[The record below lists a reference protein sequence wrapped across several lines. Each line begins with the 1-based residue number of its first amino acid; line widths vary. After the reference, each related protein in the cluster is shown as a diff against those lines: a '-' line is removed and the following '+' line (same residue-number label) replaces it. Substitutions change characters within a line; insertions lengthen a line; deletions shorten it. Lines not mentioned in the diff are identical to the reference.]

1 MTDIDDKNKKFIDDL
16 RAREEEELVET
27 LARDKYGIPSVDL
40 TSVGIENEALKMV
53 EEKRAR
59 QLEVAPFD
67 LTGKVVSIAVRAPA
81 RDDVRLLE
89 EEIEK
94 KGYVIKWFMAS
105 RASLEK
111 AWARYEEISYAA
123 KVRAGSLDVSPETLI
138 KLSEEIK
145 SVEDVLKAVEEVE
158 KKDNTHKVSRM
169 LEIMIGGSIGVGASD
184 IHLEPEEA
192 DVRFRMRIDGILQE
206 ILRIDYP
213 TFKFLNSRLKL
224 LAGMKLTT
232 TQAAQD
238 GRFSIWLGKDE
249 ISLRVSAMPGAYGE
263 SIVMRILNPKSIR
276 VQVEQLGMT
285 EKLHKIALAEI
296 QKPNGMILITG
307 PTGSGKTTTLYAFMQ
322 KIYSPEI
329 KIITIEDPVEYHLP
343 GLTQTQVEPDK
354 GYTFFEGLKS
364 ALRQDPDVIMVGEIR
379 EPSTAKTA
387 VESALTGHLVF
398 STLHTNNAGGVIP
411 RLIDLEVNPKILVSA
426 LRMSIA
432 QRLVRKL
439 CVVCRKKVKAD
450 SETEALLKK
459 IIDDAKNEGK
469 DMTEYEINTIPPYEI
484 YEAVGCD
491 KCNKTGYKGRLG
503 IFEAILTDDAM
514 EELIP
519 KNPSEHEIKKV
530 SQKQGILDM
539 KEDGVL
545 KILNGTTS
553 VDEVKS
559 VVDLLEE

>member
-1 MTDIDDKNKKFIDDL
+1 MSDTDEKNKKFVDDL
-16 RAREEEELVET
+16 HLKEEEELVET
-27 LARDKYGIPSVDL
+27 LARDKYGIPSINL
-40 TSVGIENEALKMV
+40 TGVGIENEALKLID
-53 EEKRAR
+53 EKRAR
-59 QLEVAPFD
+59 ELEVAPFN
-67 LTGKVVSIAVRAPA
+67 LSGKIVSIAVRAPA
-81 RDDVRLLE
+81 RDDIRIFE

-123 KVRAGSLDVSPETLI
+123 KVKSGSLDVSEESLK
-138 KLSEEIK
+138 KLADEIK
-145 SVEDVLKAVEEVE
+145 SIEDVLKAIEEV
-158 KKDNTHKVSRM
+158 KQNDNTHKVSRM
-169 LEIMIGGSIGVGASD
+169 LEIMIGGSIGIGASD

-213 TFKFLNSRLKL
+213 TFKFLNSRIKL

-232 TQAAQD
+232 TQSSQD
-238 GRFSIWLGKDE
+238 GRFSIWLDKDE

-276 VQVEQLGMT
+276 VQVEELGMT
-285 EKLHKIALAEI
+285 EKLYKQTLLEI
-296 QKPNGMILITG
+296 QKPNGLILITG

-343 GLTQTQVEPDK
+343 GLSQTQVEPDK

-379 EPSTAKTA
+379 DPDTAKTA

-398 STLHTNNAGGVIP
+398 STLHTNNAGGVVP

-426 LRMSIA
+426 LKMSIA

-439 CVVCRKKVKAD
+439 CTECRKKVGATPED
-450 SETEALLKK
+450 ETLLKK
-459 IIDDAKNEGK
+459 IVDDAKAEGK
-469 DMTEYEINTIPPYEI
+469 DMTEYGINTQPPYEI
-484 YEAVGCD
+484 YVPVGCD
-491 KCNKTGYKGRLG
+491 KCNKTGYKGRIG

-514 EELIP
+514 EALIP
-519 KNPSEHEIKKV
+519 QNPSEHEIKKV

-553 VDEVKS
+553 LEEVKS
-559 VVDLLEE
+559 VVDLEEE

>member
-1 MTDIDDKNKKFIDDL
+1 MSDIDEKNKKFIEEL
-16 RAREEEELVET
+16 RAKEEEELVET
-27 LARDKYGIPSVDL
+27 LAQEKYGIPSINLSGV
-40 TSVGIENEALKMV
+40 TIENEALRLIDEQKAKM
-53 EEKRAR
+53 
-59 QLEVAPFD
+59 LEIAPFNI
-67 LTGKVVSIAVRAPA
+67 TGKVVSIAVRSPS
-81 RDDVRLLE
+81 REDVAILE
-89 EEIEK
+89 EELER
-94 KGYVIKWFMAS
+94 KGYKIKWFMAS

-111 AWARYEEISYAA
+111 AWSRYEEISYAA
-123 KVRAGSLDVSPETLI
+123 KVKAGSLDISEESLN
-138 KLSEEIK
+138 KLVVEIK
-145 SVEDVLKAVEEVE
+145 SIKDIVKTIDEIKQ
-158 KKDNTHKVSRM
+158 KDNSHKISKM
-169 LEIMIGGSIGVGASD
+169 LEIIIGGAIGIGASD
-184 IHLEPEEA
+184 IHLEPEEENI
-192 DVRFRMRIDGILQE
+192 RLRMRIDGILQE
-206 ILRIDYP
+206 ILRIDYI
-213 TFKFLNSRLKL
+213 TFKFINSRLKL

-232 TQAAQD
+232 TQSAQD

-285 EKLHKIALAEI
+285 EKLYKIVLSEI

-387 VESALTGHLVF
+387 VESALTGHMVF

-426 LRMSIA
+426 LRLSIA

-439 CVVCRKKVKAD
+439 CTECRKKVTAD
-450 SETEALLKK
+450 SEKESLIKK
-459 IIDDAKNEGK
+459 ILDDAKNEGK
-469 DMTEYEINTIPPYEI
+469 VMTDYGINTTTPFEI
-484 YEAVGCD
+484 FEAVGCD
-491 KCNKTGYKGRLG
+491 KCNQTGYKGRIG
-503 IFEAILTDDAM
+503 IFEAILTDDEM
-514 EELIP
+514 ESLIP
-519 KNPSEHEIKKV
+519 QNPSEHEIKKV

-553 VDEVKS
+553 FEEVRS
-559 VVDLLEE
+559 VVDLEEE

>member
-1 MTDIDDKNKKFIDDL
+1 MTDIDEKNKKFIEDI
-16 RAREEEELVET
+16 RAKEEEELVET
-27 LARDKYGIPSVDL
+27 LARDKYGIPSINL
-40 TSVGIENEALKMV
+40 LSVGIENEALKLV
-53 EEKRAR
+53 DEKRAKE
-59 QLEVAPFD
+59 LEVAPFN
-67 LTGKVVSIAVRAPA
+67 LSGKVVSIAVRAPG
-81 RDDVRLLE
+81 RDDVKILE
-89 EEIEK
+89 DEIER

-111 AWARYEEISYAA
+111 AWERYEEISYAA
-123 KVRAGSLDVSPETLI
+123 KVKAGSLDVSPETLQ
-138 KLSEEIK
+138 KLADEIK
-145 SVEDVLKAVEEVE
+145 SIGDVLKAVEDV
-158 KKDNTHKVSRM
+158 KKNDNVHKVSRM
-169 LEIMIGGSIGVGASD
+169 LEIMIGGSIGIGASD

-213 TFKFLNSRLKL
+213 TFKFLNSRIKL

-232 TQAAQD
+232 TQSSQD

-263 SIVMRILNPKSIR
+263 SVVMRILNPKSIR
-276 VQVEQLGMT
+276 VTIEQLGMT
-285 EKLHKIALAEI
+285 EKLHKIVLSEI
-296 QKPNGMILITG
+296 AKPNGIILITG

-343 GLTQTQVEPDK
+343 GLTQTQVDVEK
-354 GYTFFEGLKS
+354 GYTFFDGLKS

-426 LRMSIA
+426 LRMSVA

-439 CVVCRKKVKAD
+439 CVECRKKVPA
-450 SETEALLKK
+450 SPEHEALLKK
-459 IIDDAKNEGK
+459 IVDNAKAEGK
-469 DMTEYEINTIPPYEI
+469 DMTEYGINTEPPYEL

-491 KCNKTGYKGRLG
+491 KCNMGYKGRLG
-503 IFEAILTDDAM
+503 IFEAIITDDAL
-514 EELIP
+514 EALIP
-519 KNPSEHEIKKV
+519 QNPSEHEIKKI

-553 VDEVKS
+553 IEEVKS
-559 VVDLLEE
+559 VVDLEEE

>member
-1 MTDIDDKNKKFIDDL
+1 MSDIDEKNKKFIDDL
-16 RAREEEELVET
+16 HSKEEEELVET
-27 LARDKYGIPSVDL
+27 LARDKYGIPSINL
-40 TSVGIENEALKMV
+40 TGVGIENEALKLID
-53 EEKRAR
+53 EKRAR
-59 QLEVAPFD
+59 ELEVAPFNIA
-67 LTGKVVSIAVRAPA
+67 GKIVSIAVRAPA
-81 RDDVRLLE
+81 RDDIRIFE

-123 KVRAGSLDVSPETLI
+123 KVKSGSLDVSEESLK
-138 KLSEEIK
+138 KLAEEIK
-145 SVEDVLKAVEEVE
+145 SVEDVLKAIEEV
-158 KKDNTHKVSRM
+158 KQNDNTHKVSRM
-169 LEIMIGGSIGVGASD
+169 LEIMIGGSIGIGASD

-213 TFKFLNSRLKL
+213 TFKFLNSRIKL

-232 TQAAQD
+232 TQSSQD
-238 GRFSIWLGKDE
+238 GRFSIWLDKDE

-285 EKLHKIALAEI
+285 EKLHKLALLEI
-296 QKPNGMILITG
+296 QKPNGLILITG

-343 GLTQTQVEPDK
+343 GLSQTQVEPDK

-379 EPSTAKTA
+379 DPNTAKTA
-387 VESALTGHLVF
+387 VESALTGHMVF
-398 STLHTNNAGGVIP
+398 STLHTNNAGGVVP

-439 CVVCRKKVKAD
+439 CTECRKKITATPEN
-450 SETEALLKK
+450 ETLMKK
-459 IIDDAKNEGK
+459 IVDDAKAEGK
-469 DMTEYEINTIPPYEI
+469 DMTEYGINTQPPYEI

-491 KCNKTGYKGRLG
+491 KCNKTGYKGRVG

-514 EELIP
+514 EALIP
-519 KNPSEHEIKKV
+519 QNPSEHEIKKV

-553 VDEVKS
+553 IEEVKS
-559 VVDLLEE
+559 VVDLMEE

>member
-1 MTDIDDKNKKFIDDL
+1 MSDIDEKNKKFIDDL
-16 RAREEEELVET
+16 HLKEEEELVET
-27 LARDKYGIPSVDL
+27 LARDKYGIPSINL
-40 TSVGIENEALKMV
+40 TGVGIENEALKLV
-53 EEKRAR
+53 DEKRAR
-59 QLEVAPFD
+59 ELEVAPFNIS
-67 LTGKVVSIAVRAPA
+67 GKIVSIAVRAPA
-81 RDDVRLLE
+81 RDDIRLLE

-94 KGYVIKWFMAS
+94 RGYIIKWFMAS

-123 KVRAGSLDVSPETLI
+123 KVKSGSLDVSEESLK
-138 KLSEEIK
+138 KLAEEIK
-145 SVEDVLKAVEEVE
+145 SVEDVLREVQSV
-158 KKDNTHKVSRM
+158 KQNDNTHKVSRM
-169 LEIMIGGSIGVGASD
+169 LEIMIGGSIGIGASD

-213 TFKFLNSRLKL
+213 TFKFLNSRIKL

-232 TQAAQD
+232 TQSSQD
-238 GRFSIWLGKDE
+238 GRFSIWLDKDE

-285 EKLHKIALAEI
+285 EKLHKLALMEI
-296 QKPNGMILITG
+296 QKPNGLILITG

-343 GLTQTQVEPDK
+343 GLSQTQVEPDK

-379 EPSTAKTA
+379 DPNTAKTA
-387 VESALTGHLVF
+387 VESALTGHMVF
-398 STLHTNNAGGVIP
+398 STLHTNNAGGVVP

-426 LRMSIA
+426 LKMSIA

-439 CVVCRKKVKAD
+439 CAECRKKVPAKAED
-450 SETEALLKK
+450 ETLMKK
-459 IIDDAKNEGK
+459 IVDDAKAEGK
-469 DMTEYEINTIPPYEI
+469 DMTEYGINTQPPYEI

-491 KCNKTGYKGRLG
+491 KCNKTGYKGRIG

-514 EELIP
+514 ETLIP
-519 KNPSEHEIKKV
+519 QNPSEHEIKKV

-553 VDEVKS
+553 IEEVKS
-559 VVDLLEE
+559 VVDLMEE

>member
-1 MTDIDDKNKKFIDDL
+1 MNENDDKNKKFIEDL
-16 RAREEEELVET
+16 RAKEEEELVET
-27 LARDKYGIPSVDL
+27 LARERYGIPSINL
-40 TSVGIENEALKMV
+40 NSIGIENEALKLV

-59 QLEVAPFD
+59 ELEVAPFNIS
-67 LTGKVVSIAVRAPA
+67 GKTLSIAVRAPA
-81 RDDVRLLE
+81 REDIRILE
-89 EEIEK
+89 EELER
-94 KGYVIKWFMAS
+94 KGYTIRWFMAS

-123 KVRAGSLDVSPETLI
+123 KVKSGSLDVSEEALQ
-138 KLSEEIK
+138 KLSQEIK
-145 SVEDVLKAVEEVE
+145 SVNDILKVVEDIKQ
-158 KKDNTHKVSRM
+158 KDNTHKVSRM
-169 LEIMIGGSIGVGASD
+169 LEIMIGGAIGIGASD
-184 IHLEPEEA
+184 VHLEPEES
-192 DVRFRMRIDGILQE
+192 DVRLRMRIDGILQE
-206 ILRIDYP
+206 VLRIDFP
-213 TFKFLNSRLKL
+213 TFKFLNSRIKL

-232 TQAAQD
+232 TQSAQD
-238 GRFSIWLGKDE
+238 GRFSIWLSKDE

-276 VQVEQLGMT
+276 VSIESLGMT
-285 EKLHKIALAEI
+285 EKLYKIALSEI
-296 QKPNGMILITG
+296 SKPNGIILITG

-343 GLTQTQVEPDK
+343 GLTQTQIEIEK

-364 ALRQDPDVIMVGEIR
+364 ALRQDPDVIMIGEIR
-379 EPSTAKTA
+379 EPNTAKTA

-398 STLHTNNAGGVIP
+398 STLHTNNAGGVVP

-439 CVVCRKKVKAD
+439 CTECREKTTAKPED
-450 SETEALLKK
+450 ETIIKK
-459 IIDDAKNEGK
+459 IITDAKNEGK
-469 DMTEYEINTIPPYEI
+469 DLLEYGIKIEPPYEI
-484 YEAVGCD
+484 YKAIGCD
-491 KCNKTGYKGRLG
+491 KCNNTGYKGRIG
-503 IFEAILTDDAM
+503 IFEAILTDEAL
-514 EELIP
+514 EEIIP

-530 SQKQGILDM
+530 SEKQGILDM

-553 VDEVKS
+553 IEEVRS
-559 VVDLLEE
+559 VVDLKEE

>member
-469 DMTEYEINTIPPYEI
+469 DMTEYGINTIPPYEI

>member
-1 MTDIDDKNKKFIDDL
+1 VTDIDEKNKKFVDDI
-16 RAREEEELVET
+16 RAKEEEELVET
-27 LARDKYGIPSVDL
+27 LARDKYGIPSINL
-40 TSVGIENEALKMV
+40 ISIGIENEALKLV
-53 EEKRAR
+53 DEKRAKE
-59 QLEVAPFD
+59 LEVAPFN
-67 LTGKVVSIAVRAPA
+67 LSGKVVSIAVRAPG
-81 RDDVRLLE
+81 RDDTKMLE
-89 EEIEK
+89 QEIEN

-111 AWARYEEISYAA
+111 AWERYEEISYAA
-123 KVRAGSLDVSPETLI
+123 KVKAGSLDVSTETLQ
-138 KLSEEIK
+138 KLADEIK
-145 SVEDVLKAVEEVE
+145 SIGDVLKAV
-158 KKDNTHKVSRM
+158 KKNDNTHKVSRM
-169 LEIMIGGSIGVGASD
+169 LEIMIGGSIGIGASD
-184 IHLEPEEA
+184 IHLEPEET

-213 TFKFLNSRLKL
+213 TFKFLNSRIKL

-232 TQAAQD
+232 TQSSQD

-285 EKLHKIALAEI
+285 EKLYKQTLVEI

-398 STLHTNNAGGVIP
+398 STLHTNNAGGVVP

-439 CVVCRKKVKAD
+439 CTVCRKKVGATPEI
-450 SETEALLKK
+450 ETLLKK
-459 IIDDAKNEGK
+459 IVDDAKSEGK
-469 DMTEYEINTIPPYEI
+469 DMTEYGINTQPPYEI

-491 KCNKTGYKGRLG
+491 KCNMGYKGRLG
-503 IFEAILTDDAM
+503 IFEAIITDDAM
-514 EELIP
+514 EALIP
-519 KNPSEHEIKKV
+519 QNPSEHEIKKV
-530 SQKQGILDM
+530 SEKQGILDM

-553 VDEVKS
+553 FEEVKS
-559 VVDLLEE
+559 VVDLEEE